1 MVGAVLY
8 RGAMNAISPQVQFA
22 VPEFLRTL
30 DTIKLGEHQPEA
42 VLVHPRMMAV
52 TVLAFLVYGENDSLD
67 IGDMALG
74 ALARATID
82 LCEKTQDRGRINN
95 FVKARNAFAEVNRC
109 AR

>member
-8 RGAMNAISPQVQFA
+8 GGAMTAINRQVQFA
-22 VPEFLRTL
+22 LPEFLRTL

-52 TVLAFLVYGENDSLD
+52 TVLTFLVYGDDDSLD

-82 LCEKTQDRGRINN
+82 LCEKPRDQERIDI
-95 FVKARNAFAEVNRC
+95 FVKARDAFAEVNRC
-109 AR
+109 AG